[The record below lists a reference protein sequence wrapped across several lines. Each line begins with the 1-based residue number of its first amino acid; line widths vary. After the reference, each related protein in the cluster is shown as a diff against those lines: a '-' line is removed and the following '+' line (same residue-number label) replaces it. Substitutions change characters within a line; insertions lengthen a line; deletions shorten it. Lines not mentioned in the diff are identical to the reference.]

1 MGCTDR
7 RVMFSSFRITGWH
20 PCLGDRHAAAVK
32 GDMLIQLE
40 MVRAGAK
47 QNFFAMREKF
57 HWGIHQDTQWLTRGL
72 FIRLFTPLT

>member
-1 MGCTDR
+1 
-7 RVMFSSFRITGWH
+7 MFSSFRITGWL
-20 PCLGDRHAAAVK
+20 PASLGDRHAAAVK